1 MLFWK
6 DLQPISI
13 EKWTIATLLTL
24 ISYLVL
30 RSVVGFIAARM
41 RALASRSNSR
51 GSRITAE
58 VLLHPNQFMLVL
70 VALLFG
76 LSVIELSSKWDAWLE
91 HGWVLAIGIQVAL
104 WLNRAIHVW
113 VRDSTSS
120 ADVELQARATTA
132 TLGFLLRCILW
143 LVTLLAI
150 LANLGI
156 NVTALVASLGIG
168 GIAIALALQTVLS
181 DLFASLAIAFDKPF
195 VVGDYI
201 VFGDTQGT
209 VLRVGIK
216 TTRIRSQTGEMVII
230 SNTELLK
237 QIVRNYQYLE
247 QRRIAFSFRINYQT
261 SQEDVASL
269 PQIVTDIISAIEQ
282 TRFDRAH
289 LIAFG
294 DSALDYEVVYYVL
307 DSSYG
312 VYRDIHQRILL
323 ELMQACAARG
333 VQFGQV
339 RTIQV
344 QPKSG
349 TATNSAVPQQNQIND

>member
-6 DLQPISI
+6 NLQHISI
-13 EKWTIATLLTL
+13 ESWSIAALVML
-24 ISYLVL
+24 ISYVVL
-30 RSVVGFIAARM
+30 RSVVGFVAARV
-41 RALASRSNSR
+41 RALANRSNSR
-51 GSRITAE
+51 ASRVTAE
-58 VLLHPNQFMLVL
+58 VLLHPNQFILVL
-70 VALLFG
+70 VALLLG
-76 LSVIELSSKWDAWLE
+76 VAVIELPPNWNAWLE

-104 WLNRAIHVW
+104 WLNRAINVW
-113 VRDSTSS
+113 VRDSTS
-120 ADVELQARATTA
+120 AGVELQARATAT
-132 TLGFLLRCILW
+132 TLGFLLRCVLW

-181 DLFASLAIAFDKPF
+181 DLFASLAIALDKPF

-201 VFGDTQGT
+201 IFGDTQGT

-216 TTRIRSQTGEMVII
+216 TTRIRSLTGEMVII

-247 QRRIAFSFRINYQT
+247 QRRIAFNFRINYQT
-261 SQEDVASL
+261 PQEDVASL
-269 PQIVTDIISAIEQ
+269 PQIVKEIVSGIDQ

-307 DSSYG
+307 DPSYG

-339 RTIQV
+339 RMIQV
-344 QPKSG
+344 QQ
-349 TATNSAVPQQNQIND
+349 NSDTPAELNQ